1 MQKAFSDIFKLDY
14 EETLSKVSSDS
25 SYITIVRKVEK
36 DKVDKLK
43 AWMEKEKVY
52 SGINIDE
59 DAKKRYYPYIII

>member
-1 MQKAFSDIFKLDY
+1 MKKLY
-14 EETLSKVSSDS
+14 QKVSSDS

-59 DAKKRYYPYIII
+59 DAKRYYPYNNLASSLMGF